1 MKYTTEKVKK
11 ILVFFLIVL
20 FVGNGIL
27 FAQKNETSTA
37 EKEKAEHK
45 KSDTLLSAVRWYS
58 FEGALMLNGERAA
71 QGLPTKK
78 IFVDVYT
85 DWCGWCKRM
94 DATTFAH
101 PIIVEKLNSKWIPV
115 KLNAE
120 RKDTI
125 IINGQEF
132 VNQNPEKSRNSHQLA
147 QVLLQGQMSYPSY
160 ILIDET
166 GKQVQTVKGY
176 QSAAQLEMLLDFF
189 NSNIYKTTNWEEF
202 QRTYQGSVNE

>member
-1 MKYTTEKVKK
+1 MYYVATKKV
-11 ILVFFLIVL
+11 LVFFLTAL
-20 FVGNGIL
+20 FVSNGIL
-27 FAQKNETSTA
+27 FAQKNETNTA
-37 EKEKAEHK
+37 EKEKQEHK
-45 KSDTLLSAVRWYS
+45 KSDTLLSTVQWYS
-58 FEGALMLNGERAA
+58 FENALILNGERAA

-101 PIIVEKLNSKWIPV
+101 PVIIEKLNRDWIPV

-120 RKDTI
+120 RKDTV

-132 VNQNPEKSRNSHQLA
+132 VNQNPEKSRSSHQLA

-160 ILIDET
+160 TLIDET
-166 GKQVQTVKGY
+166 GKQIQTVKGY
-176 QSAAQLEMLLDFF
+176 QSAVQFEMLLDFF
-189 NSNIYKTTNWEEF
+189 NSNTYKTINWEEF
-202 QRTYQGSVNE
+202 QKTYQGSIKE